1 MLARVAWQ
9 PARAEDSA
17 VLHSSDSCAR
27 SAFRVVID
35 VGHTAT
41 SPGADSA
48 RGVPEY
54 EFNLQLADA
63 ITQSLHEAGF
73 DKTVRLVTSGT
84 RVTSLFER
92 AASANH
98 LKADLFISIHHDSVP
113 DNLKEAWQYD
123 GKKRP
128 YSDRF
133 SGYAIFVSN
142 DNVDA
147 ADSSS
152 FGRSLGQELQKRGLR
167 YTPHYTFPLMGR
179 YRHDLIDEEAGV
191 YRYDHLIVLHSTR
204 MPAVL
209 LEAGSIINRL
219 EELELAT
226 PERRSTVAQAV
237 TAAVEE
243 FCTVRE
249 LAVTGQL
256 PANNLARG
264 PTKASRAIKR
274 ATLPHRKHIS
284 SAKT

>member
-113 DNLKEAWQYD
+113 DNLKETWQYD

-147 ADSSS
+147 AGSSS
-152 FGRSLGQELQKRGLR
+152 FGRSLGQELAEARSALHPTLYVSAHGPISPRLDRRGSWRLSIR
-167 YTPHYTFPLMGR
+167 SLDRAAQYADAGCTIGSR
-179 YRHDLIDEEAGV
+179 ID
-191 YRYDHLIVLHSTR
+191 HKPS
-204 MPAVL
+204 
-209 LEAGSIINRL
+209 
-219 EELELAT
+219 
-226 PERRSTVAQAV
+226 
-237 TAAVEE
+237 
-243 FCTVRE
+243 
-249 LAVTGQL
+249 
-256 PANNLARG
+256 RG
-264 PTKASRAIKR
+264 A
-274 ATLPHRKHIS
+274 
-284 SAKT
+284 